1 MKGGKLVTVFK
12 CKMCGAILEIGEEN
26 IAVCAYCGTQQTL
39 SKVHDDQRAA
49 AFNRGNHFRRIGEF
63 DRALIVYEQIVHEDA
78 TDAEAHWCCALCRF
92 GVEYVKDPATGEY
105 LPTCHRVSYESFLD
119 DADYQ
124 AALKYSTGTTLRQ
137 YRKDGAKIA
146 EVQQAILETSRSA
159 EDYDVFICYKESD
172 EKGNRTHDSLLAQ
185 EIYYRLTEEGRN
197 VFFSRI
203 TLEEVVGKAY
213 EPYIFAAL
221 HSARVMIVV
230 GTRAEYLDAV
240 WVRNEWSRFLAMM
253 KKDPQKLLIPCY
265 RDMSPYDM
273 PDQLSVLQSYD
284 MSKIGFT
291 QDLSRSV
298 AKVLDTQKMD
308 LEKKT
313 APLLK
318 RAFLF
323 LEDGDWQAAEEY
335 CEKIL
340 SMDAESAHAYLGK
353 LMAQQHVRTQEN
365 LKYCAKSFETDSNY
379 QNLLRFADDALRDTV
394 AGYIA
399 AIAAREHHPQLKE
412 IYQNAVYSE
421 AVKLMSGT
429 RLSNYQEALEKLE
442 AIGDWKDSSVRIAA
456 CRKKIAELKAQMER
470 QAQEEQA
477 APAGKQ
483 KHVRILIAVAIIAVA
498 AVIAAAII
506 TVVIPDRKYD
516 EALALM
522 DAGQYTEAIAAFAAL
537 DGYKDSNIKITE
549 CEAAMIE
556 NRYQAALALQDAG
569 SYTEAI
575 AAFFAL
581 GDYKDSGNKIAEC
594 EAAIL
599 DNRYQAALALLDAG
613 RYTEAIAAFEALSG
627 YKDSA
632 EKIAIAQFQIKVNAI
647 KSAQVGDYVVLGSYE
662 QDNNKENGKE
672 DIEWRVLDIKDGKA
686 LVLSKYALDLQ
697 PLNVEYA
704 DITWETSTL
713 RRWLNEDFLD
723 KAFTDAEKVMIPTV
737 TVPAHRHP
745 DLPMADPGNPTQDQ
759 IFALSF
765 VEVLEYLPSD
775 DILRC
780 APTEDLKTKMLS
792 FDYDDVLGC
801 SWWLRTPCSETTY
814 LGSAVIPLETGGFM
828 RPLMN
833 GILSPRM
840 GVGVDNDLP
849 VRPAMWIDMGD

>member
-1 MKGGKLVTVFK
+1 MAVFK
-12 CKMCGAILEIGEEN
+12 CKICGATLEIGEEN
-26 IAVCAYCGTQQTL
+26 IAVCAHCGAQQTL
-39 SKVHDDQRAA
+39 SKVNDDQRAA

-63 DRALIVYEQIVHEDA
+63 DRALIVYEQIVHEDV

-124 AALKYSTGTTLRQ
+124 AALKYSTGATLRQ

-146 EVQQAILETSRSA
+146 EVQQAILETSRTT

-185 EIYYRLTEEGRN
+185 EIYYQLTEEGRK

-230 GTRAEYLDAV
+230 GTKAEYLGAV
-240 WVRNEWSRFLAMM
+240 WVKNEWSRFLAMM
-253 KKDPQKLLIPCY
+253 KKDRQKLLIPCY

-298 AKVLDTQKMD
+298 AKVLDAQKLD

-323 LEDGDWQAAEEY
+323 LEDGDWQNADEY

-340 SMDAESAHAYLGK
+340 SIDAECAHAYLGK

-379 QNLLRFADDALRDTV
+379 QNLLRFADDALRDTI

-399 AIAAREHHPQLKE
+399 AIAAREHNPQLKE
-412 IYQNAVYSE
+412 IYLNAVYSE

-442 AIGDWKDSSVRIAA
+442 AIEDWKDSGVRIAA

-477 APAGKQ
+477 VPDGKQ
-483 KHVRILIAVAIIAVA
+483 KSARILITVAIIAIA
-498 AVIAAAII
+498 AVIAATII

-522 DAGQYTEAIAAFAAL
+522 DAGQYQEAIAAFVAL
-537 DGYKDSNIKITE
+537 DGYEDSKIKITE
-549 CEAAMIE
+549 CEAAIIE
-556 NRYQAALALQDAG
+556 SRYQAAQALQDAG
-569 SYTEAI
+569 NYTEAI
-575 AAFFAL
+575 AAFFVL

-594 EAAIL
+594 EAAIIE
-599 DNRYQAALALLDAG
+599 NRYQAALALMDAG
-613 RYTEAIAAFEALSG
+613 KYTEAIEAFVSLDG

-632 EKIAIAQFQIKVNAI
+632 EKIEFAHFRNKMNVI
-647 KSAQVGDYVVLGSYE
+647 KSAQVGDYVMLGSYE
-662 QDNNKENGKE
+662 QDNNKENGEE
-672 DIEWRVLDIKDGKA
+672 DLEWLVLDIKDGKA
-686 LVLSKYALDLQ
+686 LVLSKYAIDLQ
-697 PLNVEYA
+697 PLNMESAEV
-704 DITWETSTL
+704 TWETCTL
-713 RRWLNEDFLD
+713 RQWMNEDFMD
-723 KAFTDAEKVMIPTV
+723 KAFTDAEKAIIPTV

-745 DLPMADPGNPTQDQ
+745 DLPVIDTGNPTQDQ

-765 VEVLEYLPSD
+765 VEFLEYMPSD
-775 DILRC
+775 EILRC
-780 APTEDLKTKMLS
+780 AATEYVKAKLPTIRY
-792 FDYDDVLGC
+792 YDEAVGC
-801 SWWLRTPCSETTY
+801 AWWLRTSGMASTHHAY
-814 LGSAVIPLETGGFM
+814 VIAPLKNGGVV
-828 RPLMN
+828 RPLMDGFLTTNN
-833 GILSPRM
+833 GVIMSA
-840 GVGVDNDLP
+840 DYP
-849 VRPAMWIDMGD
+849 VRPAMWIDMGA

>member
-1 MKGGKLVTVFK
+1 MAVFK
-12 CKMCGAILEIGEEN
+12 CKMCGATLEIGEEN
-26 IAVCAYCGTQQTL
+26 IAVCTYCGAQQTL
-39 SKVHDDQRAA
+39 SKVNDDQRAA

-92 GVEYVKDPATGEY
+92 GVEYVKDPATGAY
-105 LPTCHRVSYESFLD
+105 LPTCHRASYESFLD

-124 AALKYSTGTTLRQ
+124 AALKYSAGATLRQ

-146 EVQQAILETSRSA
+146 EVQQAILETSRNT

-185 EIYYRLTEEGRN
+185 EIYYQLTEAGRK

-230 GTRAEYLDAV
+230 GTRAEHLNAV

-273 PDQLSVLQSYD
+273 PDQLSALQSYD

-298 AKVLDTQKMD
+298 AKVLDAQKLD

-323 LEDGDWQAAEEY
+323 LEDGDWQNAEEY
-335 CEKIL
+335 CEKVL
-340 SMDAESAHAYLGK
+340 SIDAESAHAYLGK

-365 LKYCAKSFETDSNY
+365 LKYCAKSFETNSNY
-379 QNLLRFADDALRDTV
+379 QNLMCFAEDALRDTV

-399 AIAAREHHPQLKE
+399 AIAAREHNPALKE
-412 IYQNAVYSE
+412 LYQNAVYSE
-421 AVKLMSGT
+421 AVKLMNGT

-477 APAGKQ
+477 APDGKQ
-483 KHVRILIAVAIIAVA
+483 KRVRILIAAAIIAVA
-498 AVIAAAII
+498 AVIAATII
-506 TVVIPDRKYD
+506 TVVIPDRKYE
-516 EALALM
+516 EALARM

-537 DGYKDSNIKITE
+537 DGYKDSKIKITE
-549 CEAAMIE
+549 CEAAIIE
-556 NRYQAALALQDAG
+556 NRYQAAQALLDAG

-581 GDYKDSGNKIAEC
+581 GDYKDSGNKITEC
-594 EAAIL
+594 EAAIIE
-599 DNRYQAALALLDAG
+599 NRYQAALALLDAG
-613 RYTEAIAAFEALSG
+613 RYTDAIAAFEALSG

-632 EKIAIAQFQIKVNAI
+632 EKIAIAQLRIKVNAI
-647 KSAQVGDYVVLGSYE
+647 RSAQVGDCVILGSYE
-662 QDNNKENGKE
+662 QDNNNENGKE
-672 DIEWRVLDIKDGKA
+672 DIEWLVLDIRDGKA

-704 DITWETSTL
+704 DITWETCTL
-713 RRWLNEDFLD
+713 RQWLNEDFLN
-723 KAFTDAEKVMIPTV
+723 KAFADAEKAMIPTA

-745 DLPMADPGNPTQDQ
+745 DLPRADPGNPTQDQ
-759 IFALSF
+759 IFVLSF
-765 VEVLEYLPSD
+765 VEVLEYIPSD

-780 APTEDLKTKMLS
+780 APTEYLKTKMQDS
-792 FDYDDVLGC
+792 DYDDVLGC

-814 LGSAVIPLETGGFM
+814 LGSAVIPLATGGFM
-828 RPLMN
+828 RPIMN
-833 GILSPRM
+833 GMLSPRM
-840 GVGVDNDLP
+840 GIGFDNDLA
-849 VRPAMWIDMGD
+849 VRPAMWIDMGA